1 MNIYNLARTD
11 ILNLK
16 PYQSARK
23 LMHSGNVWLNANE
36 YPTSPNYK
44 LRYTN
49 IHRYPMCQPKEII
62 NNYAAYSGVKSNQIL
77 ISRGSDESIE
87 LLMKVF
93 CTPYKDV
100 IIFCPPTYGMY
111 QTSAEILGINYR
123 IIPTKKNWQLDLLAI
138 KSQLHHVKLIYIC
151 NPNNPTGNIIHINHL
166 KKLLEIIRN
175 QALLISDE
183 AYVDFCP
190 QASLVHWLSIYP
202 HLVILRTLS
211 KAFALAG
218 LRCGFTLANPKII
231 KLLKKVIAPYP
242 IPTPVI
248 DIATQALNP
257 KGIQYTKSRIEKIHF
272 NRNFLIKGLQKCPC
286 VQTIFPSSTNY
297 ILVRFH
303 PAYQVFRMLLNHGIV
318 VRDQSY
324 QLGLTN
330 CLRITVGSYNECQNI
345 LFILKKIHFL
355 SVSTS
360 N

>member
-1 MNIYNLARTD
+1 MNINNLARNN

-23 LMHSGNVWLNANE
+23 LAYSGNTWLNANE
-36 YPTSPNYK
+36 YPFAPNYK
-44 LRYTN
+44 LRCTN

-62 NNYAAYSGVKSNQIL
+62 NNYATYSGVKSNQVL
-77 ISRGSDESIE
+77 VSRGSDESIE

-93 CTPYKDV
+93 CNPNKD
-100 IIFCPPTYGMY
+100 IIMFCPPTYGMY
-111 QTSAEILGINYR
+111 KTSAEILGINYR
-123 IIPTKKNWQLDLLAI
+123 MVPTKKNWQLDLSTI
-138 KSQLHHVKLIYIC
+138 KSQLNDVKLIYIC
-151 NPNNPTGNIIHINHL
+151 NPNNPTGNIIYLNNL
-166 KKLLEIIRN
+166 KKLLEIIKN
-175 QALLISDE
+175 KALLISDE

-190 QASLVHWLSIYP
+190 NASLTRWLSIYP

-231 KLLKKVIAPYP
+231 KLLEKVIAPYP

-257 KGIQYTKSRIEKIHF
+257 KGIKYTQSRIKKIHIA
-272 NRNFLIKGLQKCPC
+272 RKMLITGLKECPC
-286 VQTIFPSSTNY
+286 VQTIFPSNTNY

-303 PAYQVFRMLLNHGIV
+303 PAYQVFKILLNHGII

-324 QLGLTN
+324 QSGLTH
-330 CLRITVGSYNECQNI
+330 CLRITVGSYNECQHI
-345 LFILKKIHFL
+345 LSVLKKIQ
-355 SVSTS
+355 SISS
-360 N
+360 SI